1 MTKFHLHFAGIAGIL
16 IGLLSIISGSAVL
29 LGIKQPDYNILRW
42 LVIYNVTM
50 GVVSI
55 GVGIGIWSVR
65 LWAIRIASY
74 IASAHIVVL
83 VILIIMYVSTVSV
96 ALQSIGAMSFRAV
109 LLGLFFALTPFIAQ
123 EAETYHQSNQRQAHG
138 QMKG

>member
-1 MTKFHLHFAGIAGIL
+1 MIKFHLHFAGIAGIL

-96 ALQSIGAMSFRAV
+96 ALQSIGAMTFRSLV
-109 LLGLFFALTPFIAQ
+109 WIGITI
-123 EAETYHQSNQRQAHG
+123 TVRKN
-138 QMKG
+138 KK